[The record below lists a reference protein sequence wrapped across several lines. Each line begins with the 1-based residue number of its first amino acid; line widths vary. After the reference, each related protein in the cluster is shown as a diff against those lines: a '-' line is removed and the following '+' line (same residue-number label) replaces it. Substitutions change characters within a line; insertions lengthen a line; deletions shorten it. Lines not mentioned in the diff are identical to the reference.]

1 MIDLLIKNAKI
12 VLEDGVCVGDVAVTD
27 GKITALGKLEELP
40 KAKTVVDADGHYL
53 LPGGV
58 DPHFHVRYPSHPE
71 RGTFE
76 TETKAAAAGGV
87 TTIIEHPISLP
98 PQYSKEILMAR
109 VQAAEEQC
117 VVDIAFLGAAGGE
130 KLEYIQEVGKAGI
143 VGYKTFLHAAPEG
156 RDQEFLGLTMKD
168 NYELYK
174 AFQEFKRSGLPVSAH
189 AEDNDLIAGLI
200 KEYRA
205 KGNTAGID
213 HARTRPS
220 ITEVLAV
227 ERLLRFGKENK
238 VPLYLVHIS
247 TPEAARVAKAAR
259 DAGQEVYIE
268 TCPHYLYLNEQALVE
283 HHAYAKCNPPLRSAE
298 EVAKLWEFVM
308 DGTIDTVGSDHS
320 PFTVEEK
327 ERNKEDI
334 FVAPS
339 GFPGVEFRLPLMMTA
354 VKAGRITLS
363 RLVELLSTNPSK
375 IFGMYPQKGAIRIG
389 ADADLALVD
398 VDTPYVLN
406 HHDCLTHAKDIGV
419 VYDGKEV
426 YGKVLKTFVRGELVY
441 DQGEIKV
448 EPGFGQWIKHE
459 KTESLS

>member
-1 MIDLLIKNAKI
+1 MVELMIRDANVVMEDGIFRGDIAVAAGKIVAAGNLGEAIKSAKI
-12 VLEDGVCVGDVAVTD
+12 V
-27 GKITALGKLEELP
+27 
-40 KAKTVVDADGHYL
+40 DANGLYL

-109 VQAAEEQC
+109 VEAAEQQC

-130 KLEYIQEVGKAGI
+130 KLEYIHEVGEAGI

-156 RDQEFLGLTMKD
+156 RDKEFVGLTMKD

-174 AFQEFKRSGLPVSAH
+174 GFQAIKQTGLPVSAH

-205 KGNTAGID
+205 AGKTAGID
-213 HARTRPS
+213 HANTRPS

-227 ERLLRFGKENK
+227 ERLIRFSKENDL
-238 VPLYLVHIS
+238 PLYLVHIS
-247 TPEAARVAKAAR
+247 TPEAARVARAAR
-259 DAGQEVYIE
+259 DAGQEIYIE

-283 HHAYAKCNPPLRSAE
+283 HGAYAKCNPPLRSAG
-298 EVAKLWEFVM
+298 EVAQLWEYVM
-308 DGTIDTVGSDHS
+308 DGTIDTIGSDHS

-327 ERNKEDI
+327 ERKKEDI

-339 GFPGVEFRLPLMMTA
+339 GFPGVEVRFPLMMTA
-354 VKAGRITLS
+354 VKEGRITLA
-363 RLVELLSTNPSK
+363 RMVELLSTNPSK

-398 VDTPYVLN
+398 LDTPYIIDHN
-406 HHDCLTHAKDIGV
+406 TFLTHAKDIGM
-419 VYDGKEV
+419 VYDGKQV

-441 DQGEIKV
+441 EAGAIKV
-448 EPGFGQWIKHE
+448 KPGFGRWIRHKKAE
-459 KTESLS
+459 

>member
-1 MIDLLIKNAKI
+1 MVELMIKDANVVTEEGAFR
-12 VLEDGVCVGDVAVTD
+12 GDVAVEA
-27 GKITALGKLEELP
+27 GKIVAIGNLSSAM
-40 KAKTVVDADGHYL
+40 KAETVVDAKGLYL

-87 TTIIEHPISLP
+87 TTIIEHPISMP
-98 PQYSKEILMAR
+98 PQYSKSILMAR

-130 KLEYIQEVGKAGI
+130 TLEYIQEVGSAGI

-156 RDQEFLGLTMKD
+156 RDKEFVGLTMKD

-174 AFQEFKRSGLPVSAH
+174 GFQEIKQTGLMVSAH
-189 AEDNDLIAGLI
+189 AEDNDLISGLI
-200 KEYRA
+200 KESRA
-205 KGNTAGID
+205 KGNTSGID
-213 HARTRPS
+213 HAKTRPS

-227 ERLLRFGKENK
+227 ERLIRFSKENN

-259 DAGQEVYIE
+259 GAGQEIYIE
-268 TCPHYLYLNEQALVE
+268 TCPHYLFLNEQALVE
-283 HHAYAKCNPPLRSAE
+283 HNAYAKCNPPLRPAA
-298 EVAKLWEFVM
+298 EVAQLWNYLM
-308 DGTIDTVGSDHS
+308 DGTIDTIGSDHS

-327 ERNKEDI
+327 ERKKEDI

-339 GFPGVEFRLPLMMTA
+339 GFPGVELRLPLMMTA
-354 VKAGRITLS
+354 VKDGRITLS
-363 RLVELLSTNPSK
+363 RMVELLSTNPSK
-375 IFGMYPQKGAIRIG
+375 IFGLYPKKGAIRIG

-398 VDTPYVLN
+398 LDTPYIVD
-406 HHDCLTHAKDIGV
+406 HKAFLTHAKDIGMI
-419 VYDGKEV
+419 YDGKQV

-441 DQGEIKV
+441 ETGKIKV
-448 EPGFGQWIKHE
+448 KPGFGQWVKPQ
-459 KTESLS
+459 KTK

>member
-1 MIDLLIKNAKI
+1 MAELMIRDANI
-12 VLEDGVCVGDVAVTD
+12 VTEEGIFRGDVAAEA
-27 GKITALGKLEELP
+27 GKIVAIGKLSDTM
-40 KAKTVVDADGHYL
+40 KTAKVINANGFYL

-109 VQAAEEQC
+109 VKAAEEQC

-130 KLEYIQEVGKAGI
+130 KLEYIREVGSAGI
-143 VGYKTFLHAAPEG
+143 VGFKTFLHAAPEG
-156 RDQEFLGLTMKD
+156 RDKEFVGLTLKD
-168 NYELYK
+168 NFELYK
-174 AFQEFKRSGLPVSAH
+174 GFQEFKQIGLPVSAH

-200 KEYRA
+200 KESRS
-205 KGNTAGID
+205 KGKTAGID
-213 HARTRPS
+213 HAKTRPS

-227 ERLLRFGKENK
+227 ERLIRFSKENE

-247 TPEAARVAKAAR
+247 TPEAARIAKEAR
-259 DAGQEVYIE
+259 DAGQEIYIE
-268 TCPHYLYLNEQALVE
+268 TCPHYLYLNEQALVK
-283 HHAYAKCNPPLRSAE
+283 HNSYAKCNPPLRSAE
-298 EVAKLWEFVM
+298 EVAQLWEYVI
-308 DGTIDTVGSDHS
+308 DGTINTIGSDHS

-327 ERNKEDI
+327 ERQKEDI

-339 GFPGVEFRLPLMMTA
+339 GFPGVEVRFPLMMTA
-354 VKAGRITLS
+354 VKEGRITLS
-363 RLVELLSTNPSK
+363 RMVELLSTNPSK

-389 ADADLALVD
+389 SDADLALVD
-398 VDTPYVLN
+398 LDTPYTIDHKVFF
-406 HHDCLTHAKDIGV
+406 THAKDIGM
-419 VYDGKEV
+419 VYDGKQV

-441 DQGEIKV
+441 EAGEIKV
-448 EPGFGQWIKHE
+448 QPGFGRWIKPKKAE
-459 KTESLS
+459 

>member
-1 MIDLLIKNAKI
+1 VVELLIRDANI
-12 VLEDGVCVGDVAVTD
+12 VTEEVIVRGDIAIEA
-27 GKITALGKLEELP
+27 GKIIAIGKLGDAMKP
-40 KAKTVVDADGHYL
+40 AKVVDANGAYL

-130 KLEYIQEVGKAGI
+130 KLEYIQDVGSAGI
-143 VGYKTFLHAAPEG
+143 VGFKTFLHAAPEG
-156 RDQEFLGLTMKD
+156 RDKEFLGLTMKD

-174 AFQEFKRSGLPVSAH
+174 GFQEFKQTGLPVSAH
-189 AEDNDLIAGLI
+189 AEDNDLISGLI

-213 HARTRPS
+213 HANTRPP

-227 ERLLRFGKENK
+227 ERLIRFSKENG

-247 TPEAARVAKAAR
+247 TPEAAKIAKAAR
-259 DAGQEVYIE
+259 DAGQEIYIE
-268 TCPHYLYLNEQALVE
+268 TCPHYLYLTEQALVE
-283 HHAYAKCNPPLRSAE
+283 HNSYAKCNPPLRAAG
-298 EVAKLWEFVM
+298 EVAQLWEYVM
-308 DGTIDTVGSDHS
+308 DGTIDTIGSDHS

-327 ERNKEDI
+327 ERKKEDI

-339 GFPGVEFRLPLMMTA
+339 GFPGVEVRLPLMMTA
-354 VKAGRITLS
+354 VKEGRITLA
-363 RLVELLSTNPSK
+363 RMVEMLSTNPSK

-389 ADADLALVD
+389 SDADLALVD
-398 VDTPYVLN
+398 LDTPYIIN
-406 HHDCLTHAKDIGV
+406 HNEFLTQARDIGM

-426 YGKVLKTFVRGELVY
+426 YGKVMKTFVRGELVY
-441 DQGEIKV
+441 EAGEIKV
-448 EPGFGQWIKHE
+448 QAGFGQWIKH
-459 KTESLS
+459 KK